1 MRSYMI
7 RVASLKLGSAM
18 GVGDRRE
25 KFSAENFR
33 NDMIQRGSRIRGIV
47 LAKPA
52 ACAGTE
58 TGLFRQGVLS

>member
-7 RVASLKLGSAM
+7 RVASLTLRFAI
-18 GVGDRRE
+18 GVGDRHE
-25 KFSAENFR
+25 KFSAENFL

-58 TGLFRQGVLS
+58 TGLLRQGVLS